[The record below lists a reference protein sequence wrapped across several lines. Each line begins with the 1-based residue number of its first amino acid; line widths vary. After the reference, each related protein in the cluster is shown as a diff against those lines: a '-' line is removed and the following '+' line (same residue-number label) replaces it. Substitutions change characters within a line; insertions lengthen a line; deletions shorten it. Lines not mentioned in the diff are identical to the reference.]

1 MLRALFIGALF
12 FTLTPILISVQ
23 WLLDK
28 LHLPGWGFISTH
40 YYRLLCRLLA
50 IRVRIIGQPAR
61 DRAVLYVS
69 NHVSWVDILAIGS
82 VAPVAFVAKRE
93 VRQWPLI
100 GITAQLQRTVFV
112 DRERRRQS
120 GEAVAE
126 IVARLQSGTSV
137 VLFAEGTSG
146 DGNRVLPFRSALFG
160 ALEHAAAELSGPV
173 FVQPMAICYTDLHGI
188 PMGRQHRPL
197 VAWYGD
203 LDFIP
208 HIKDFIIRGA
218 IDAVLNYGEPIAA
231 DGAIDRKAMT
241 QRLEQVV
248 RQMAAQTRS
257 ARSIAAK
264 SQMT

>member
-12 FTLTPILISVQ
+12 FTMTPILISAQ

-28 LHLPGWGFISTH
+28 LHLPGWGFIATR
-40 YYRLLCRLLA
+40 YYRFLCRLLA
-50 IRVRIIGQPAR
+50 IRVRIVGQPAQ

-93 VRQWPLI
+93 VRQWPLV

-120 GEAVAE
+120 GEAVSE

-146 DGNRVLPFRSALFG
+146 DGNCVLPFRSALFG
-160 ALEHAAAELSGPV
+160 ALEHAAADVSGPV
-173 FVQPMAICYTDLHGI
+173 YVQPMAICYTDLHGI

-208 HIKDFIIRGA
+208 HIKNFIIRGG
-218 IDAVLNYGEPIAA
+218 IDAVVSYGEPVAV
-231 DGAIDRKAMT
+231 DNAIDRKTMT
-241 QRLEQVV
+241 RQLERAV
-248 RQMAAQTRS
+248 RHIAAQTRS
-257 ARSIAAK
+257 GVPIVAKAAE
-264 SQMT
+264 